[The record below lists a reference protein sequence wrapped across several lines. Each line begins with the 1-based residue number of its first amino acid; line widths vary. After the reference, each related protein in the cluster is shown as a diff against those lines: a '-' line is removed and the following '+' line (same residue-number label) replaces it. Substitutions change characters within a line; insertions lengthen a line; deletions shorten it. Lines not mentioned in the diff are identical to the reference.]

1 MSYTPKFDKTFC
13 SQCGGE
19 FGPGDHGFSHCENH
33 GHVCSSPL
41 ATRHI
46 LYNDTIGG
54 KEVHVDHLWAVTTR
68 ELNDAHR
75 AHADA
80 LDALKVAREALIRY
94 AKHDKGCPAED
105 GYHHPLCTC
114 GMNAAL
120 AAMGKP

>member
-80 LDALKVAREALIRY
+80 LDALKVARECLRAIYLAGNY
-94 AKHDKGCPAED
+94 VESDQAK
-105 GYHHPLCTC
+105 
-114 GMNAAL
+114 AAL
-120 AAMGKP
+120 AAMEKP